1 MAPDLLTDE
10 VTTQDQIRSVI
21 PVQFQNQTDKILD
34 HIDDYIRLWIERSPF
49 VTIAT
54 HDAEGRVDVAPKGDP
69 AGFVKVLDPK
79 TLAIPDR
86 PGNHRFDTFSNI
98 LATGRIGLMFMV
110 PNRNEVVRVNGSARI
125 FRDMALRQSMAI
137 ADRVPDFAIVVQVE
151 EAFYHCGK
159 AVLRSKLWQPEAA
172 ASVEGL
178 PSYGAAVKRHANLP
192 NPVEEVDT
200 WMRSNE
206 TRRMYDE

>member
-34 HIDDYIRLWIERSPF
+34 HIDNYIRIWIERSPF
-49 VTIAT
+49 VSIAT

-178 PSYGAAVKRHANLP
+178 PTYGAAVKRHANLP